1 MTYVPIYIV
10 IESME
15 DVTKTFVGENKM
27 FTVQRELRFDGVS
40 KKYLVK
46 CSANY
51 GKRYAVIESFKPL
64 NRGDVL
70 SSAIKVADSNS
81 IDYLVKKYN

>member
-1 MTYVPIYIV
+1 
-10 IESME
+10 
-15 DVTKTFVGENKM
+15 M

-40 KKYLVK
+40 KKYIVK

-51 GKRYAVIESFKPL
+51 GKRYAVIESYKPL

-70 SSAIKVADSNS
+70 SSAIKLADSNNPN
-81 IDYLVKKYN
+81 YLLKKYN

>member
-1 MTYVPIYIV
+1 
-10 IESME
+10 
-15 DVTKTFVGENKM
+15 M

-40 KKYLVK
+40 KKYIVK

-51 GKRYAVIESFKPL
+51 GKRYAVISSIKPL

-70 SSAIKVADSNS
+70 SSAIKLADSN
-81 IDYLVKKYN
+81 DRNYLLKKFK

>member
-1 MTYVPIYIV
+1 MGSIRDKKT
-10 IESME
+10 
-15 DVTKTFVGENKM
+15 TKENEM

-40 KKYLVK
+40 KKYIVK

-51 GKRYAVIESFKPL
+51 GKRYAVIESYKPL

-70 SSAIKVADSNS
+70 SSAIKLADSNNAE
-81 IDYLVKKYN
+81 YLLKKFN